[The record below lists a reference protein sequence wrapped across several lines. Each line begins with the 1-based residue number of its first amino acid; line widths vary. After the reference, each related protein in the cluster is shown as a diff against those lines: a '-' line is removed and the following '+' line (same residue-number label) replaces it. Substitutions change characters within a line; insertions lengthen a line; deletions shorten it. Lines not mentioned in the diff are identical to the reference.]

1 MSTDEQTREIANDL
15 VSAAVNYAR
24 RALKKFGEFGPF
36 GFSMNTER
44 EITRETLGAD
54 NLPADTAMLLDLL
67 RRHLSE
73 RAQMGEIIAAATAI
87 NVSMTQ
93 SSEEGFTDAVL
104 VEIEH
109 QNGYCT
115 QAFIPYRI
123 AGGQYWK
130 IFPRVVRFGAVRVQN
145 GSTHIFATD

>member
-1 MSTDEQTREIANDL
+1 MDEQAHEIANDL

-36 GFSMNTER
+36 GFSMHADG
-44 EITRETLGAD
+44 EIARETLGAVD
-54 NLPADTAMLLDLL
+54 LPADPTMLLDLL

-73 RAQMGEIIAAATAI
+73 RAQKNEIIAAATAT

-93 SSEEGFTDAVL
+93 PSDEGFTDAVL

-109 QNGYCT
+109 QNGYSI
-115 QAFIPYRI
+115 QAFIPYRMR
-123 AGGQYWK
+123 GGQYWK
-130 IFPRVVRFGAVRVQN
+130 IFPRIVKFGAVRVQN
-145 GSTHIFATD
+145 GSIRIFAH